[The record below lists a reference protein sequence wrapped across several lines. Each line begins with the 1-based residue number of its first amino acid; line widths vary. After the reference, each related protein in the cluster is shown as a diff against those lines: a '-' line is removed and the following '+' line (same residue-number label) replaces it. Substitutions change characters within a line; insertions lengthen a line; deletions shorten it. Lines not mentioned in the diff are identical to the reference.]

1 MTMGLFDDALK
12 ADQTL
17 IKNEAALDYE
27 FLPKIIKYREN
38 EQQYL
43 VVCQI

>member
-1 MTMGLFDDALK
+1 MGLFDDALK

-27 FLPKIIKYREN
+27 YLPKIIMG
-38 EQQYL
+38 
-43 VVCQI
+43 